1 MMIGRMKIGND
12 PETYLPLAVKAEDR
26 FKHCLLIG
34 KTGTGKSQLI
44 LNLWRDDTFLKPAKI
59 LIDPS
64 GFLAR
69 DAYSISRGHYCSL
82 EHPLSINAMIAPYKP
97 FQIADIIIETLNQV
111 VRLTT
116 SNQDLTAK
124 MIQIL
129 RDEITRCLELGRTT
143 LEEVRANINAQKGN
157 SETRDGILARLDL
170 LVQDDFKSIICGE
183 GSFELNRL
191 IENGESFILDCS
203 GMGYAKKV
211 FIGTLVTNLVKAYF
225 LYSRPKE
232 YRPLTLYIDEAHNF
246 LSQDFS
252 LVLKEG
258 RKYQIA
264 CLLATTDFSSI
275 PKPLIHTIL
284 SNAGTLVCLRAGF
297 VEASM
302 MSREFTTIEASDIQ
316 NLEKYHAAVKTPD
329 DEAIVRLPRPPFVK
343 QVPVKEVKTE
353 KRTFG
358 LQWFDIDPAYSFDL
372 PVMEDGG
379 VSSVDYGR
387 RTGEGAATKQTSQ
400 GGIYE
405 ELQLPDQEGN

>member
-1 MMIGRMKIGND
+1 MIGRMRIGSD
-12 PETYLPLAVKAEDR
+12 PKTYLPVAVKAEDR
-26 FKHCLLIG
+26 FKHALLIG
-34 KTGTGKSQLI
+34 KTGSGKSQLI

-64 GFLAR
+64 GFLAS
-69 DAYSISRGHYCSL
+69 DGYSISRGHYCSL
-82 EHPLSINAMIAPYKP
+82 EHPLSINAMVAPYKP

-129 RDEITRCLELGRTT
+129 RDEIMRCLELGRTT
-143 LEEVRANINAQKGN
+143 LEEVRANINAQKGS

-170 LVQDDFKSIICGE
+170 LLQDDFKSIICGDS
-183 GSFELNRL
+183 SFELNRL
-191 IENGESFILDCS
+191 IKRGESFILDCS

-211 FIGTLVTNLVKAYF
+211 FIGTLITNLVKAYF

-232 YRPLTLYIDEAHNF
+232 YKPLALYIDEAHNF

-252 LVLKEG
+252 LILKEG

-275 PKPLIHTIL
+275 PGPLIHTIL
-284 SNAGTLVCLRAGF
+284 SNAGTLICLRAGY

-302 MSREFTTIEASDIQ
+302 IAHEFTTIEASGIQ
-316 NLEKYHAAVKTPD
+316 NLEKYHAVVKTPD
-329 DEAIVRLPRPPFVK
+329 VEAIVKLPRPPFVK
-343 QVPVKEVKTE
+343 KVPIKEIKKE

-358 LQWFDIDPAYSFDL
+358 LKWFDCPSYCFQLDYEP
-372 PVMEDGG
+372 DGA
-379 VSSVDYGR
+379 V
-387 RTGEGAATKQTSQ
+387 A
-400 GGIYE
+400 
-405 ELQLPDQEGN
+405 GNGL